1 MIDNRPSGGEFAIPN
16 FSPRLTQPVQPDT
29 NPWSWRFGSASSQVG
44 PVNINLGRSS
54 DPELEQEVLDTG
66 ERDALTALR
75 FQLEEIA
82 QIKTRYRS
90 DSKLTTKAKAKAK
103 RQHRHR
109 ARGYRRRCRPE
120 TRSAMQLLLCFARGH
135 MVPAERALAKLRR
148 AGHGVAQHT
157 GDR

>member
-1 MIDNRPSGGEFAIPN
+1 MPLSGDVNQAI
-16 FSPRLTQPVQPDT
+16 
-29 NPWSWRFGSASSQVG
+29 NPWSWTFGSASSQVG
-44 PVNINLGRSS
+44 MVNINLGRSS

-75 FQLEEIA
+75 FRLEEIA

-90 DSKLTTKAKAKAK
+90 DSKLATKAKAKP
-103 RQHRHR
+103 QHRHR

-135 MVPAERALAKLRR
+135 LAPAERALVKLPQ